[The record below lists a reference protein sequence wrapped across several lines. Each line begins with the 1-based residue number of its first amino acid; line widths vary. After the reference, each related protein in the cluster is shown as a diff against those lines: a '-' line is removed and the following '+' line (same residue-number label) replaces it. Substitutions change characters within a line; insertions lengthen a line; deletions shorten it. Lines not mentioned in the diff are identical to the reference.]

1 MKNIFRGK
9 SRILEPGAEVEFPP
23 LVDGGENR
31 AQMVHIH
38 IGNFSA
44 TCVLWLG
51 EIYLACAWAR
61 DESWQLWIGSWC
73 FNTEKFVAFF
83 LAVLEMS
90 VEISQLW
97 EILEILWNQL
107 KLPHAIAVEL
117 SRSSFHVSLFHHFPL
132 RPTFASHILRSFPY
146 KSIFRRKRWKIL
158 RKQPDLMMPIDVCHV
173 IFAPCRRDASPER
186 PRMRRKMHF
195 KLRNGAISVESRN
208 DSVKRDM
215 VTYTT
220 MAQLVCRHDSRT
232 LAHIRVIT
240 RLSYI
245 SSLWSNCT
253 AMKIFFSSKE
263 ASIRVKMNRNF
274 SFSYKMF
281 AMALG
286 SIYMRKSKIS
296 ETYSVKMNVNAYD
309 VGQYCPF
316 LRKKTLLRSILCQTI
331 LF

>member
-51 EIYLACAWAR
+51 KIYLACAWAR

-97 EILEILWNQL
+97 ENLEILWNQL

-117 SRSSFHVSLFHHFPL
+117 SRSSFHSSIIFRCAPHSPHIYCAHFHINRFFDENAEKF
-132 RPTFASHILRSFPY
+132 FAS
-146 KSIFRRKRWKIL
+146 
-158 RKQPDLMMPIDVCHV
+158 
-173 IFAPCRRDASPER
+173 
-186 PRMRRKMHF
+186 
-195 KLRNGAISVESRN
+195 SR
-208 DSVKRDM
+208 
-215 VTYTT
+215 
-220 MAQLVCRHDSRT
+220 
-232 LAHIRVIT
+232 I
-240 RLSYI
+240 
-245 SSLWSNCT
+245 
-253 AMKIFFSSKE
+253 
-263 ASIRVKMNRNF
+263 
-274 SFSYKMF
+274 
-281 AMALG
+281 
-286 SIYMRKSKIS
+286 
-296 ETYSVKMNVNAYD
+296 
-309 VGQYCPF
+309 
-316 LRKKTLLRSILCQTI
+316 
-331 LF
+331 